1 MRLVELTLENFRGYR
16 DRTVILFDDLTAFI
30 GKNDAG
36 KSTVL
41 DALNIVL
48 GEGKLENADI
58 CVHADNG
65 ESLLI
70 ECAFEDLPETLTLDA
85 TSTTTLADEYLVD
98 REGRLRLS
106 WTWLIKRDTNGP
118 VFGKS
123 LIQAIAWAPQ
133 GSGLGDLHE
142 KKNTDLKRLVREAG
156 IEESCDLNNNASM
169 RQALW
174 AKARDDGRLS
184 LAETAIDLAKEDGKT
199 ILKQI
204 QDNLPLYV
212 LFRADRPST
221 DQDAEVQDPMK
232 VAVREALDDLHD
244 EITAIKDRVREK
256 SIAVANRTLAKLHN
270 FDPALANS
278 LTPLFAEPKFDSA
291 FKLTL
296 LGDDGIPVNKR
307 GSGVRRLVLF
317 SFFQAEAERRQGIS
331 SDRNMIYAVEEPE
344 TAQHPNFQ
352 RVVVDSLRTLS
363 EQDRCQVI
371 LTTHVP
377 GLGGRLPVE
386 SLRLVERSHTASALV
401 SAATDAVYRRIVETL
416 GVVPDHRARVLLC
429 VEGPN
434 DLACLR
440 SLCKIYRNRYKDLVC
455 IETDP
460 RIASVLL
467 GGGTL
472 ENWTAEHLLRNTGLC
487 EFHIYDRDTPKTD
500 GRFKYAAAVE
510 TVKQRG
516 NGDTARLT
524 QRREIEN
531 YLHPAAIDRTL
542 APVVGHAVKV
552 EFSHEDDVEAVVAA
566 AIPDHQGNPRKKLK
580 RREIKSWLNREV
592 AGAMTLEELIEVDQE
607 EELLG
612 WFRDIT
618 ALVCR

>member
-1 MRLVELTLENFRGYR
+1 MRLVEMILENFRGYR
-16 DRTVILFDDLTAFI
+16 DKATIQLSELNAFI

-41 DALNIVL
+41 DALNVVL
-48 GEGKLENADI
+48 ADNKPENSDI
-58 CVHADNG
+58 CVYADQG
-65 ESLLI
+65 DTVMI
-70 ECAFEDLPETLTLDA
+70 ECAFEDLPDTLTLDA
-85 TSTTTLADEYLVD
+85 TSTTTLADEYLLD
-98 REGRLRLS
+98 QAGQLRLRWS
-106 WTWLIKRDTNGP
+106 WPIKRDPNGASL
-118 VFGKS
+118 GKS
-123 LIQAIAWAPQ
+123 LIHAIALAPQ
-133 GSGLGDLHE
+133 GPGLGDLHE
-142 KKNTDLKRLVREAG
+142 KKNADLKRLVREAG
-156 IEESCDLNNNASM
+156 LEETCDLTNNASM
-169 RQALW
+169 RQTLW
-174 AKARDDGRLS
+174 AKAQDDGQLS

-244 EITAIKDRVREK
+244 EITVIKERVREK
-256 SIAVANRTLAKLHN
+256 SITVANRTLEKLRA
-270 FDPALANS
+270 FDPSLANS
-278 LTPLFAEPKFDSA
+278 LTPSFAEPKFDSA
-291 FKLTL
+291 FKLSL

-317 SFFQAEAERRQGIS
+317 SFFQAEAQRRQGLS
-331 SDRNMIYAVEEPE
+331 GKRSMIYAVEEPE

-377 GLGGRLPVE
+377 GLAALLPVE
-386 SLRLVERSHTASALV
+386 SLRLVERSDTASTLV
-401 SAATDAVYRRIVETL
+401 SAGTDAVYNRIVASL

-429 VEGPN
+429 VEGPT

-440 SLCKIYRNRYKDLVC
+440 SLCRTYRNRHKELVC

-472 ENWTAEHLLRNTGLC
+472 QNWTAEHLLRHTGIC
-487 EFHIYDRDTPKTD
+487 EFHIYDRDVQRPD
-500 GRFKYAAAVE
+500 GSFKYATAVE
-510 TVKQRG
+510 TVEQRG
-516 NGDTARLT
+516 NGHTARLT

-531 YLHPAAIDRTL
+531 YLHPTAIDRIL
-542 APVVGHAVKV
+542 APVVGHPVRV
-552 EFSHEDDVEAVVAA
+552 EFTHEDDVEAVVAA

-580 RREIKSWLNREV
+580 RRELKSWLNREV
-592 AGAMTLEELIEVDQE
+592 ANDMSLEELIEVDQE
-607 EELLG
+607 EEILN
-612 WFRDIT
+612 WFREIT
-618 ALVCR
+618 ALACS